1 MSAAGSPAAG
11 APGHGPR
18 AAARGTAPGAGTR
31 RSGAD
36 VVRVIAAAVLVAMVA
51 TVGGAASAQG
61 RFDGSWGIEVL
72 TERGGCEPV
81 YRYYIVIA
89 QNAVRVKSMMG
100 EVSPEVAGRINPT
113 GRIDTRI
120 GAADDPVAIRGRL
133 DSAAGTGTW
142 TAPARGCG
150 GRWVAERR
158 G

>member
-1 MSAAGSPAAG
+1 MVRAGPASSLVLATLASG
-11 APGHGPR
+11 SV
-18 AAARGTAPGAGTR
+18 AAAP
-31 RSGAD
+31 S
-36 VVRVIAAAVLVAMVA
+36 
-51 TVGGAASAQG
+51 QG

-100 EVSPEVAGRINPT
+100 EVSPEVAGRI
-113 GRIDTRI
+113 DTRI

>member
-1 MSAAGSPAAG
+1 MV
-11 APGHGPR
+11 R
-18 AAARGTAPGAGTR
+18 A
-31 RSGAD
+31 
-36 VVRVIAAAVLVAMVA
+36 
-51 TVGGAASAQG
+51 GAASSLVLATLASGSAAAAPSQG

>member
-1 MSAAGSPAAG
+1 
-11 APGHGPR
+11 
-18 AAARGTAPGAGTR
+18 
-31 RSGAD
+31 
-36 VVRVIAAAVLVAMVA
+36 
-51 TVGGAASAQG
+51 
-61 RFDGSWGIEVL
+61 
-72 TERGGCEPV
+72 
-81 YRYYIVIA
+81 
-89 QNAVRVKSMMG
+89 VRVKSMMG